1 MLNRMQCSR
10 WMLPML
16 VACAML
22 PAYAVMTGVTHAAL
36 PPAEKLEL
44 PSLDAGAN
52 GARTMVPAL
61 LFRPANAAAG
71 ATVPLIIGVHGCGGM
86 FSTRK
91 GSEGML
97 SDRFAMWTQA
107 FLDDG
112 YAVLWPDSFN
122 PRGHRQVCTIK
133 TAERTINAATRRLD
147 ALGALAFASAL
158 PGVDAR
164 RIAIVGWSHGG
175 STTLAT
181 INAANAR
188 VAALRTGANAPPFF
202 RAAVAFYPGCAASL
216 RAGPR
221 WRPATATAIHIGAVD
236 DWTPAQPCVALG
248 EAMRDAGMPLTVR
261 VHPDSYHGFD
271 APRGR
276 VAVRHDVPNGVN
288 PGQGVTN
295 GPNPAARAAAMES
308 VRAFLRVQLASPA
321 APGAATKVN

>member
-1 MLNRMQCSR
+1 MPISR
-10 WMLPML
+10 IPCVLLIMSF
-16 VACAML
+16 AM
-22 PAYAVMTGVTHAAL
+22 MTGVTTAAL
-36 PPAEKLEL
+36 PAAEKLEL
-44 PSLDAGAN
+44 PSLEVTSG

-61 LFRPANAAAG
+61 LFRPPNTAAG
-71 ATVPLIIGVHGCGGM
+71 ATVPLIVGLHGCGGM
-86 FSTRK
+86 YSTRP
-91 GSEGML
+91 GSEAAL
-97 SDRFAMWTQA
+97 SERFAMWTQA

-122 PRGHRQVCTIK
+122 PRGHRQLCTIR
-133 TAERTINAATRRLD
+133 AGERTINAATRRLD

-175 STTLAT
+175 SATLAT
-181 INAANAR
+181 VNAENAQ

-202 RAAVAFYPGCAASL
+202 RAAVAFYPGCTASL

-221 WRPATATAIHIGAVD
+221 WRPATATAIHIGAAD

-248 EAMRDAGMPLTVR
+248 EAMRAAAMPLTVR
-261 VHPDSYHGFD
+261 VYADSYHAFD
-271 APRGR
+271 APTGR

-288 PGQGVTN
+288 PGHGVTT

-308 VRAFLRVQLASPA
+308 THTFLRAQLASPA
-321 APGAATKVN
+321 APNAATKVN